1 MFLFSLYKYKS
12 MTEKIMAAGG
22 IVTNEEGAI
31 LFMFRRGKWDL
42 PKGKLDEGETLEQC
56 AVREIEEE
64 TGLRNVVLG
73 NLIGTTIHHYTE
85 HGRSIEKETHW
96 YSMKASGNQALIP
109 QTEED
114 ISELKWVNKKEL
126 GKYLENS
133 YDNIVEIV
141 RRYLADHNI
150 TK

>member
-1 MFLFSLYKYKS
+1 
-12 MTEKIMAAGG
+12 MAAGG
-22 IVTNEEGAI
+22 IVANEEGAI

-64 TGLRNVVLG
+64 TGLRNVELG
-73 NLIGTTIHHYTE
+73 SLIGTTIHHYTE
-85 HGRSIEKETHW
+85 HGKNIEKETHW
-96 YSMKASGNQALIP
+96 YSMEARGNQQLVP

-114 ISELKWVNKKEL
+114 ISELKWVAKREL
-126 GKYLENS
+126 GEYLENS
-133 YDNIVEIV
+133 YNNIVEIV
-141 RRYLADHNI
+141 ERYLADLNI